1 VFDFT
6 WGELLV
12 IAVVALIV
20 IGPKELPAV
29 LRTIG
34 QWTTKIRR
42 MAAEF
47 QGQFQEAMR
56 EAEMA
61 DLKKEVDEAARGFTS
76 QFDDPLNLKEATKWE
91 PKPDAAKPDDAAK
104 GDSKWDSKSD
114 ETFRP
119 AEIAKSDEA
128 FKPDEAT
135 KLADT
140 SQQTALITP
149 EPSAHHPHAEEVR
162 EAGADGA
169 PVATEHAATGQTPSL
184 HSPAGGRGNGGGATD
199 APATPVTPPLDQPPP
214 PYPPPLAGEGR
225 EGAEESSPSGSAG
238 GVHS

>member
-6 WGELLV
+6 WGEFLV

-61 DLKKEVDEAARGFTS
+61 DLKKEVDNLNDAARGFTS
-76 QFDDPLNLKEATKWE
+76 QFDDPLNVKEATKWE
-91 PKPDAAKPDDAAK
+91 PKPDVSKPDD
-104 GDSKWDSKSD
+104 
-114 ETFRP
+114 
-119 AEIAKSDEA
+119 I
-128 FKPDEAT
+128 KPDDV
-135 KLADT
+135 KAD
-140 SQQTALITP
+140 SAVTP
-149 EPSAHHPHAEEVR
+149 A
-162 EAGADGA
+162 
-169 PVATEHAATGQTPSL
+169 
-184 HSPAGGRGNGGGATD
+184 D
-199 APATPVTPPLDQPPP
+199 APPKPAPVTPDPAA
-214 PYPPPLAGEGR
+214 YPPLQAGEGR
-225 EGAEESSPSGSAG
+225 EGDEVFPVAADHPTTKQPPSVPSPAGGKGVGTVADATAAPPVAQPPLPEESGQARIEG